1 MKKGILVLL
10 INCACICMSG
20 CTYTKEVVERE
31 TGTLSFEKSIS
42 TEFGKNQTSVS
53 ETIPISNEPF
63 DLVCTYDT
71 KDYPLEEWRVTSNK
85 NIYMTV
91 NTSGLPEGYAV
102 HIEHVHADIILKS
115 TSPSIDGIT
124 QDSMD
129 DSDHRSPSVG
139 FPITDTVSYNNVF
152 AIEGYT
158 DQFYTLW
165 EHAFGS
171 YGGMYGSVSSSY
183 ERLTESNI
191 RKAGT
196 YAEKLIVVYDLIIS
210 TPSFPEGYVKSIYS
224 EVLIPLVSEVSAI
237 TIYGTYECTNEFEV
251 DLEDSQEQKMTIS
264 VGSRWTCENWNEAT
278 ETVTLYSK
286 DSRFLIPLS
295 VLKENFV
302 LKETS

>member
-1 MKKGILVLL
+1 MKKKLMLL
-10 INCACICMSG
+10 IVCICVCICG
-20 CTYTKEVVERE
+20 CSYEREVVERE
-31 TGTLSFEKSIS
+31 TGALSFENVITS
-42 TEFGKNQTSVS
+42 EFESNQTSVS

-63 DLVCTYDT
+63 SLVCTYDT

-91 NTSGLPEGYAV
+91 NTNGLPEGYSV

-139 FPITDTVSYNNVF
+139 FPINDTVSYNNVF

-165 EHAFGS
+165 GHAFGS
-171 YGGMYGSVSSSY
+171 YGGMYGSVTTSY

-196 YAEKLIVVYDLIIS
+196 YAEKLMVVYDLIIS
-210 TPSFPEGYVKSIYS
+210 TPEFPEGYVKSVYS
-224 EVLIPLVSEVSAI
+224 EVLIPLVSEISSI
-237 TIYGTYECTNEFEV
+237 TLYGIYECTSEFEV
-251 DLEDSQEQKMTIS
+251 DLESAPGQKMTIS
-264 VGSRWTCENWNEAT
+264 EGSRWKCRSWSEAT
-278 ETVTLYSK
+278 ETVTLSS
-286 DSRFLIPLS
+286 DNSHISIPLS
-295 VLKENFV
+295 ILKENFV
-302 LKETS
+302 LKETN

>member
-1 MKKGILVLL
+1 MKKKLILL
-10 INCACICMSG
+10 IASICVCICG
-20 CTYTKEVVERE
+20 CSYEREVVERE
-31 TGTLSFEKSIS
+31 TGALSFEDVIS
-42 TEFGKNQTSVS
+42 SEFESNQTSVS

-63 DLVCTYDT
+63 SLICIYDT

-91 NTSGLPEGYAV
+91 NTSGLPEGYSV
-102 HIEHVHADIILKS
+102 HIEHVHADIVLKS

-139 FPITDTVSYNNVF
+139 FPINDTVSYNNVF

-165 EHAFGS
+165 GHAFGS

-196 YAEKLIVVYDLIIS
+196 YAEKLIVVYDLIVS
-210 TPSFPEGYVKSIYS
+210 TPEFPEGYVKSVYS
-224 EVLIPLVSEVSAI
+224 EVLIPLVSKISSV
-237 TIYGTYECTNEFEV
+237 TINGRYECISEFEV
-251 DLEDSQEQKMTIS
+251 DLEDTPGEKMTIGE
-264 VGSRWTCENWNEAT
+264 GSYWRCSNWSEAT
-278 ETVTLYSK
+278 ETVTLTGE
-286 DSRFLIPLS
+286 DSHISIPLS
-295 VLKENFV
+295 ILKEKFV
-302 LKETS
+302 LKETN